1 MKITNLIPLA
11 ALLFAFSNLTAQQN
25 FRLVKYDLTII
36 GTSTLHDW
44 ETKANDV
51 KVTGSWDNQGQLN
64 GIQSLNVTI
73 PVEKMKS
80 SKGSIMDGKTYKA
93 LKSDK
98 NPNITFQLTGVKAI
112 TPTAKGYQLKTAGYL
127 TIAGTK
133 KLIDLTV
140 DGEKLADGSIRFTGS
155 KALKMTEYNVDPP
168 VAMLG
173 TLKTADDVTIE
184 FSLTLAN

>member
-73 PVEKMKS
+73 PVEKLKS
-80 SKGSIMDGKTYKA
+80 SKGSAQAGDCLRKIEA
-93 LKSDK
+93 
-98 NPNITFQLTGVKAI
+98 AI
-112 TPTAKGYQLKTAGYL
+112 K
-127 TIAGTK
+127 
-133 KLIDLTV
+133 
-140 DGEKLADGSIRFTGS
+140 E
-155 KALKMTEYNVDPP
+155 
-168 VAMLG
+168 
-173 TLKTADDVTIE
+173 
-184 FSLTLAN
+184 